1 MPIAI
6 DATGTRG
13 DRANQRDNISDP
25 SSGSN
30 RPLMSDPNFARALLA
45 PRSVAL
51 VGASADV
58 TKNTARP
65 QRYLRTHGYTGSI
78 VPINNTAKECLGEK
92 AYASLADAPDGIE
105 HALIMVPGKYVLG
118 VIEECVRKKIPMASI
133 YSDGF
138 AETGEEGRKLQEKL
152 VEIARAGG
160 MRLTGP
166 NCMGMVNTHMPCALS
181 INAVLDI
188 DKLLKGPVGLVSQS
202 GSVMGALLSRGQARG
217 VGFSKLVSVGNEC
230 DLSVGE
236 ILDILV
242 DDDDTKVILLFLETI
257 RKPELLA
264 AAARRAH
271 AAGKPV
277 VVYKLG
283 RSEVARE
290 LAASH
295 TGAMTGSDDSANAFF
310 RRNGMIRV
318 DTLEAMIEAPQL
330 LLGAKPPRARRI
342 AVLTTTGGGA
352 AMVVDNLGRLG
363 LDVVPPTDRII
374 ENLAARNIRIHKAA
388 LTDLTMAGTRKEIYS
403 AVLGELLASD
413 HCDAV
418 LAVVGSSSQFHPK
431 LAVEPIVEAM
441 PTSKPMAVFLV
452 PDAVQ
457 SLELLREAGIAAFR
471 TPESCADAIAAYF
484 NWQLPSTATTR
495 QDTAAASKLLG
506 AAAGKQLNEHAA
518 CNVFAALGVPVAAT
532 QIIKVPG
539 ERVGLRFP
547 VVAKILSPDILH
559 KTEAG
564 GVVVNIATPGALQSA
579 AEQILAKVKASLPQA
594 RIDGILVQEMK
605 KGRAELIL
613 GYKRDPQV
621 GPVVVLGVG
630 GTLAEI
636 YRDYCVR
643 IAPVSESAAREMIEE
658 VKGLA
663 LIRGYRGQAKGDLD
677 ALARAV
683 ADFSG
688 LALVQGCTV
697 NEAEIN
703 PLIVGSEGDGVAAV
717 DGLIVLA

>member
-1 MPIAI
+1 V
-6 DATGTRG
+6 
-13 DRANQRDNISDP
+13 SD
-25 SSGSN
+25 S
-30 RPLMSDPNFARALLA
+30 RLARALLA
-45 PRSVAL
+45 PQCVAL
-51 VGASADV
+51 VGASADP

-65 QRYLRTHGYTGSI
+65 QRYLRQHGYAGRI
-78 VPINNTAKECLGEK
+78 VPINNSAQECLGEK
-92 AYASLADAPDGIE
+92 AYPSLDEAPDGIE
-105 HALIMVPGKYVLG
+105 HALIMVPGRFVLG
-118 VIEECVRKKIPMASI
+118 VIEQCVRKRIAMASI

-138 AETGEEGRKLQEKL
+138 AETGEEGRKLQEQL
-152 VEIARAGG
+152 VAVAHAGG

-166 NCMGMVNTHMPCALS
+166 NCMGTINTHMPCALS

-188 DKLLKGPVGLVSQS
+188 DRLIPGRIGLVSQS

-236 ILDILV
+236 IVDLLV
-242 DDDDTKVILLFLETI
+242 DDADTETILLFLETI

-264 AAARRAH
+264 QAAARAH

-277 VVYKLG
+277 LAYKLG

-310 RRNGMIRV
+310 RRHGIVRV

-330 LLGAKPPRARRI
+330 LRGACPPQGRRI

-363 LDVVPPTDRII
+363 MEVVPPTDAII
-374 ENLAARNIRIHKAA
+374 SSLAAKNIRIRKAA

-418 LAVVGSSSQFHPK
+418 LAVVGSSSQFHPQH
-431 LAVEPIVEAM
+431 AVEPIVSAM
-441 PTSKPMAVFLV
+441 PTPKPLAAFLV
-452 PDAVQ
+452 PDAPQ
-457 SLELLREAGIAAFR
+457 SLELLRAAGVAAFR
-471 TPESCADAIAAYF
+471 TPEACADALSAF
-484 NWQLPSTATTR
+484 FHWQAPSTAA
-495 QDTAAASKLLG
+495 QAG
-506 AAAGKQLNEHAA
+506 AAAPQAERLLADAGSKSLNEHAA
-518 CNVFAALGVPVAAT
+518 CRVFEALGVPIARTTVITDPAEHVAL
-532 QIIKVPG
+532 G
-539 ERVGLRFP
+539 FP

-564 GVVVNIATPGALQSA
+564 AVALDIASREALEAA
-579 AEQILAKVKASLPQA
+579 AERILERVRRNYPQA

-605 KGRAELIL
+605 RGRAEVIL
-613 GYKRDPQV
+613 GFQRDPQV

-643 IAPVSESAAREMIEE
+643 IAPVTVAEAEAMIEA

-663 LIRGYRGQAKGDLD
+663 PIRGYRAQPRGDLA
-677 ALARAV
+677 ALAAAV
-683 ADFSG
+683 AAFSK
-688 LALVQGCTV
+688 LALLATPAA
-697 NEAEIN
+697 EAEIN
-703 PLIVGSEGDGVAAV
+703 PLIVGREGEGVAAV
-717 DGLIVLA
+717 DGLIVLDA

>member
-1 MPIAI
+1 
-6 DATGTRG
+6 
-13 DRANQRDNISDP
+13 
-25 SSGSN
+25 
-30 RPLMSDPNFARALLA
+30 
-45 PRSVAL
+45 
-51 VGASADV
+51 
-58 TKNTARP
+58 
-65 QRYLRTHGYTGSI
+65 
-78 VPINNTAKECLGEK
+78 
-92 AYASLADAPDGIE
+92 
-105 HALIMVPGKYVLG
+105 MVPGRFVLG
-118 VIEECVRKKIPMASI
+118 VIEQCVRKRIPVASI

-138 AETGEEGRKLQEKL
+138 AETGEEGRQLQERL
-152 VEIARAGG
+152 VAVARAGG
-160 MRLTGP
+160 VRLTGP
-166 NCMGMVNTHMPCALS
+166 NCMGTINTHMPCALS

-188 DKLLKGPVGLVSQS
+188 ERLLPGRIGLVSQS

-217 VGFSKLVSVGNEC
+217 IGFSKLVSVGNEC

-236 ILDILV
+236 IVALLV
-242 DDDDTKVILLFLETI
+242 DDADTEVILLFLETI

-264 AAARRAH
+264 QAVQRAH

-277 VVYKLG
+277 VAYKLG

-310 RRNGMIRV
+310 RRHGIVRV

-330 LLGAKPPRARRI
+330 LRGAHPPKGRRI

-363 LDVVPPTDRII
+363 LDVVPPTDAIVER
-374 ENLAARNIRIHKAA
+374 LAAMNIRIRKAA

-418 LAVVGSSSQFHPK
+418 LAVVGSSSQFHPQH
-431 LAVEPIVEAM
+431 AVEPIVAAM
-441 PTSKPMAVFLV
+441 PTRKPLAAFLV
-452 PDAVQ
+452 PDAPQ
-457 SLELLREAGIAAFR
+457 SLELLRAAGVAAFR
-471 TPESCADAIAAYF
+471 TPEACADALSAFFHWHAP
-484 NWQLPSTATTR
+484 LPDAHVSAPPPQADR
-495 QDTAAASKLLG
+495 LLRE
-506 AAAGKQLNEHAA
+506 ANDKSLNEHAA
-518 CNVFAALGVPVAAT
+518 CRVFEALGVPIARTTA
-532 QIIKVPG
+532 IAGPG
-539 ERVGLRFP
+539 ERVPLHFP

-564 GVVVNIATPGALQSA
+564 GVVLGIASPQALDA
-579 AEQILAKVKASLPQA
+579 AAARILERVRRERPQA

-605 KGRAELIL
+605 RGRAEAIL
-613 GYKRDPQV
+613 GYRRDPQV

-643 IAPVSESAAREMIEE
+643 IAPVTLEEAREMIEA
-658 VKGLA
+658 VRGLA
-663 LIRGYRGQAKGDLD
+663 PIRGYRGQPRGDLA
-677 ALARAV
+677 ALAQAV
-683 ADFSG
+683 AAFSH
-688 LALVQGCTV
+688 LAQLEAAVA
-697 NEAEIN
+697 EAEVN
-703 PLIVGSEGDGVAAV
+703 PLIVGAEGEGVAAV

>member
-1 MPIAI
+1 MAE
-6 DATGTRG
+6 RE
-13 DRANQRDNISDP
+13 
-25 SSGSN
+25 
-30 RPLMSDPNFARALLA
+30 LARALLA
-45 PRSVAL
+45 PTCVAL
-51 VGASADV
+51 VGASADP

-65 QRYLRTHGYTGSI
+65 QRYLRAHGYTGSI
-78 VPINNTAKECLGEK
+78 VPINNSAAECLGER
-92 AYASLADAPDGIE
+92 AYPSIDAAPEGIE
-105 HALIMVPGKYVLG
+105 HALIMVPGRFVLG
-118 VIEECVRKKIPMASI
+118 VIEQCVRKKIRVASI

-138 AETGEEGRKLQEKL
+138 AETGEEGRKLQEQL
-152 VEIARAGG
+152 VATARAGR

-166 NCMGMVNTHMPCALS
+166 NCMGMINTHMPCALS

-188 DKLLKGPVGLVSQS
+188 DRLVKGSIGLVSQS

-236 ILDILV
+236 IVDILV
-242 DDDDTKVILLFLETI
+242 DDADTRVIMLFLETI

-264 AAARRAH
+264 QAARRAH

-277 VVYKLG
+277 VAYKLG

-310 RRNGMIRV
+310 RRHGIIRV
-318 DTLEAMIEAPQL
+318 DTLEAMIELPQFL
-330 LLGAKPPRARRI
+330 IGRQPPKGKRI

-363 LDVVPPTDRII
+363 LDVVAPTDRII
-374 ENLAARNIRIHKAA
+374 ANLAAKNIRIHKAA

-403 AVLGELLASD
+403 AVLGELLGSD

-418 LAVVGSSSQFHPK
+418 LAVVGSSSQFHPQH
-431 LAVEPIVEAM
+431 AVEPIVDAM
-441 PTSKPMAVFLV
+441 PTPKPMAVFLV
-452 PDAVQ
+452 PDAER
-457 SLELLREAGIAAFR
+457 SLELLRDAGVAAFR
-471 TPESCADAIAAYF
+471 TPEACADAMGAFFEWRTPQAGEARRDV
-484 NWQLPSTATTR
+484 QKAETLL
-495 QDTAAASKLLG
+495 ASASG
-506 AAAGKQLNEHAA
+506 RQLNEHSA
-518 CNVFAALGVPVAAT
+518 CEVFAHLGVPVARS
-532 QIIKVPG
+532 QIIRAPDDPVD
-539 ERVGLRFP
+539 LAFP

-564 GVVVNIATPGALQSA
+564 GVRVNIATPEQLRAAAGEILERVRSA
-579 AEQILAKVKASLPQA
+579 RPTA
-594 RIDGILVQEMK
+594 RLDGILVQEMK
-605 KGRAELIL
+605 RGRAELIL

-621 GPVVVLGVG
+621 GPVIVLGVG

-643 IAPVSESAAREMIEE
+643 IAPVTLDEAHAMIGE

-663 LIRGYRGQAKGDLD
+663 TIRGYRGQPKGDLD
-677 ALARAV
+677 ALAHALCS
-683 ADFSG
+683 FSA
-688 LALVQGCTV
+688 LAAVQGREI

-703 PLIVGSEGDGVAAV
+703 PLIVGAAGEGVAAV
-717 DGLIVLA
+717 DGLILLA